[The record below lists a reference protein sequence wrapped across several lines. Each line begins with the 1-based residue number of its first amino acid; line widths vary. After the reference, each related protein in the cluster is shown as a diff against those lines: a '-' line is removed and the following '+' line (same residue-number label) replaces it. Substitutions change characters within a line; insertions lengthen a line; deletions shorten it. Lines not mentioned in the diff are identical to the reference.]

1 MSMAM
6 SDAVIERIAD
16 RIAAE
21 RGEDCRERAL
31 EGARCAAP
39 LWRDE
44 DGTPT
49 DFEAFCLR
57 YFCATEAE
65 RDALFLRLET
75 VFEELYGSALALS
88 RTFSWG
94 VHVDRGPVLPVD
106 AILSEWSP
114 YAHFSDDFYGN
125 KLAFVVHLNFPYKG
139 LDRKLREGPSW
150 TRRQWAEARL
160 GDQFLDRVPSDASQR
175 LAAAWAEA
183 ETYIAGYYLYPAML
197 RDASGAAGSP
207 AYRFPADKRL
217 LMHWNM
223 RDEIK
228 ALYADP
234 AGLPGQR
241 LLYKAM
247 ERVVDGTIPRAFV
260 DSRELAWDPFTGEA
274 RRADGPGADER
285 GADGRAATP
294 EREGDGRYERLLA
307 IFKAERGVDQ
317 WSPETPTLIAR
328 KFGVEREIPER
339 QVERLFH
346 DALSAPLFGKAAD
359 ALRRRLG
366 RPLEAFDVW
375 YKGFGDGDLPDEA
388 ALDAITRAR
397 YPDAGA
403 FKADI
408 PRILVALGFD
418 ADMARW
424 LSERIEVD
432 QSRGSG
438 HAMPAAKRSD
448 SARLRTR
455 VPAAGMDYKG
465 YNIACHELGHNV
477 EQVLSLHGIDEY
489 FLAGVPNNAFTEAF
503 AFVFQARDRML
514 LGLEGAPSSPSA
526 LADYWSAC
534 EIAGVGLVDMEVWRW
549 MYAHPDCTARDL
561 REATIEIAKS
571 VWNRYFAPA
580 FGLRDALVLGSYS
593 HMVELSMYLP
603 DYPLGHL
610 VAFQIEAAMAGKPIG
625 PEMSRMCRLGRLAP
639 NQWLREATG
648 SELSAAPLIEA
659 AERELVMDDNA

>member
-21 RGEDCRERAL
+21 RGDGCRERAL
-31 EGARCAAP
+31 EGVRCAAP

-44 DGTPT
+44 DGTQT
-49 DFEAFCLR
+49 DLEAFCLR
-57 YFCATEAE
+57 QFCATDAE
-65 RDALFLRLET
+65 RDALFLRLES
-75 VFEELYGSALALS
+75 VLEELYGSALALS

-94 VHVDRGPVLPVD
+94 VHVDQGPVLPVD
-106 AILSEWSP
+106 AILAEWSP

-125 KLAFVVHLNFPYKG
+125 KLAFVIHLNFPYKD
-139 LDRKLREGPSW
+139 LDRKLRDGPSW
-150 TRRQWAEARL
+150 TRHQWAEARL
-160 GDQFLDRVPSDASQR
+160 GDQFLDRVPSEASQR
-175 LAAAWAEA
+175 LAAAAAEA
-183 ETYIAGYYLYPAML
+183 ETYIAGYYLYPSRL

-207 AYRFPADKRL
+207 AYSFPADKRL
-217 LMHWNM
+217 LMHWNV

-247 ERVVDGTIPRAFV
+247 ERVVEGAIPRAFV
-260 DSRELAWDPFTGEA
+260 DSRELTWDPFSGEA
-274 RRADGPGADER
+274 HTADGS
-285 GADGRAATP
+285 RANP
-294 EREGDGRYERLLA
+294 EREGDGRYDRLLA
-307 IFKAERGVDQ
+307 IFRAERGVDQ
-317 WSPETPTLIAR
+317 WCPETPTLIAR

-339 QVERLFH
+339 QVERLFV
-346 DALSAPLFGKAAD
+346 DALSAPLFGRAAD
-359 ALRRRLG
+359 ELRRRLG
-366 RPLEAFDVW
+366 RPLEAFDAW
-375 YKGFGDGDLPDEA
+375 YKGFGDDSSPDEA

-397 YPDAGA
+397 YPDAKA

-408 PRILVALGFD
+408 PRILGALGFD
-418 ADMARW
+418 ADLARW

-448 SARLRTR
+448 SVRLRTR
-455 VPAAGMDYKG
+455 VPATGMDYKG

-477 EQVLSLHGIDEY
+477 EQVLSLHGVDEY

-526 LADYWSAC
+526 LGDYWSTC

-561 REATIEIAKS
+561 REATMAIARS

-580 FGLRDALVLGSYS
+580 YGLKDALILGTYS

-648 SELSAAPLIEA
+648 SELSAEPLIAA
-659 AERELVMDDNA
+659 AERELAAAR